1 MFIIGLLDVCN
12 MMNKGS
18 YAKGDTDKEFNILNI
33 IFGKVIVLCSAR
45 LSPTG
50 KKKKGIN
57 FASIQSI
64 CHLSS
69 GLSSPNPVTNV
80 N

>member
-1 MFIIGLLDVCN
+1 MLIVGLLDICN
-12 MMNKGS
+12 LMNKGR

-45 LSPTG
+45 LSLTG

-57 FASIQSI
+57 GASI
-64 CHLSS
+64 
-69 GLSSPNPVTNV
+69 
-80 N
+80 